1 MYCPAMKLK
10 PMHVKHLTH
19 NKYSRNGDCNCS
31 IFTLFGEVE
40 LILTID
46 FDFIQG
52 FTLKFRPDDL
62 EFRADDLSMFCTLN
76 DRE

>member
-1 MYCPAMKLK
+1 
-10 PMHVKHLTH
+10 MHVKHLTH
-19 NKYSRNGDCNCS
+19 NKYSRNGDCNYS
-31 IFTLFGEVE
+31 IFTLLVRVE

-62 EFRADDLSMFCTLN
+62 EFRADDLSMFVL
-76 DRE
+76 